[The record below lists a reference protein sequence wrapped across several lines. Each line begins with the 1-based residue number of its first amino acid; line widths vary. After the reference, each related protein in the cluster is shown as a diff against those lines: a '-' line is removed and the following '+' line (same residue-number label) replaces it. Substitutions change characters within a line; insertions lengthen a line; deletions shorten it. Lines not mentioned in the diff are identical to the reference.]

1 MNHSAKEASEPLLVR
16 LLKLVGYS
24 APGRATLLE
33 HLRAAEQRNELDAD
47 AVGIIEGALQVA
59 EMQVRDIMI
68 PRAQV
73 VSIEVSERLEEF
85 LPKVI
90 ESAHSRF
97 PVIDSPDEVIG
108 ILLAKDLL
116 PLLLAGSNVTQF
128 AIKEHLRPPVFV
140 PESKRLNV
148 LLREF
153 RANRNHM
160 AVVIDEYGGMAGVVT
175 IEDVLEQIVGE
186 IEDEHDIDD
195 ENFIKQY
202 DQHTFVVKAITPI
215 DDFNVRFA
223 TSFDEDEF
231 DTIGGIVVQAFGRLP
246 KRNESITIDE
256 LTFKVLNAD
265 HRRVRLL
272 RVHRATATE

>member
-1 MNHSAKEASEPLLVR
+1 MNRSAKEAAEPLLPR
-16 LLKLVGYS
+16 LLRLLGYTP
-24 APGRATLLE
+24 PGRTTLLE
-33 HLRAAEQRNELDAD
+33 HLHAAEQRNELDAD

-73 VSIEVSERLEEF
+73 VSIDADEQLEQF

-97 PVIDSPDEVIG
+97 PVIASPAEVIG

-116 PLLLAGSNVTQF
+116 PLLLSCSGRGYFS
-128 AIKEHLRPPVFV
+128 IKEYLRPPVFV

-160 AVVIDEYGGMAGVVT
+160 AVVVDEYGGMAGVVT

-202 DQHTFVVKAITPI
+202 DQQTFVVKAITPVS
-215 DDFNVRFA
+215 DFNARFA
-223 TSFDEDEF
+223 TRFDEDEF
-231 DTIGGIVVQAFGRLP
+231 DTIGGIVIQAFGRLP

-265 HRRVRLL
+265 HRRIRLL
-272 RVHRATATE
+272 RVHRTAGSE